1 MVAST
6 LAVKNKPSKR
16 GEERREGDEIEH
28 GNSSKKQENSRPVIE
43 RIPLIAIFFPRR
55 RINWLLFVP
64 QLRERCVNAISTR
77 LSSIHLNPRNPVI
90 ALLPKPYNS
99 RNLFIYLFILLSL
112 AHVSIRRSKE
122 AKRNIIDSKAVN
134 RSPFDHPFF
143 ISLTNFKQSLAISR
157 GRKRGGPSSIGR
169 SPVRRWPKGSTL
181 AIA

>member
-90 ALLPKPYNS
+90 AQLPKPYNS
-99 RNLFIYLFILLSL
+99 RNLFIYLFSFHSL
-112 AHVSIRRSKE
+112 TYPLDEAKKRRGTSSIRRLQTVHLS
-122 AKRNIIDSKAVN
+122 IIPFLFRWRISNNLSRSAGEGRGEVHPLLAV
-134 RSPFDHPFF
+134 RQF
-143 ISLTNFKQSLAISR
+143 AGGRR
-157 GRKRGGPSSIGR
+157 GPR
-169 SPVRRWPKGSTL
+169 
-181 AIA
+181 